1 MKNKVLLV
9 GAVGVMAAE
18 MLSGCQSLEE
28 QIGNQIAE
36 SMINSASN
44 GEVKV
49 DFDALQNGKI
59 NIQTPDGNITMDGS
73 DAGGGVKITDNSGKT
88 LVTANSDGNS
98 LVVKDDAGKE
108 VMTIDDSKMTVKGD
122 NGETTTVS
130 STGGA
135 ARPAEVPS
143 DLPSLNNGSEY
154 GFVNYGESMQAL
166 SFMVDSNDLKATC
179 DGQAKLLVDAGWGA
193 DTSGMSM
200 ESAEGVIKSY
210 TKDSNVLVMTC
221 AAGGDGEVSVMLSKS
236 AKQ

>member
-1 MKNKVLLV
+1 MKKQILLV
-9 GAVGVMAAE
+9 GVVAAG

-59 NIQTPDGNITMDGS
+59 NIQTKDGNISLDGN
-73 DAGGGVKITDNSGKT
+73 ANGGGVKITDETGKT
-88 LVTANSDGNS
+88 LVTASGDGNN
-98 LVVKDDAGKE
+98 LVVKDDSGKE
-108 VMTIDDSKMTVKGD
+108 VMTIDDSKMTMTGD
-122 NGETTTVS
+122 DGKMTTVS
-130 STGGA
+130 GGTGDT
-135 ARPAEVPS
+135 RPAEVPM
-143 DLPSLNNGSEY
+143 DLPSLAAASDY

-166 SFMVDSNDLKATC
+166 SFVVESEDLKATC
-179 DGQAKLLVDAGWGA
+179 DGQAKLLVDAGWSA

-210 TKDSNVLVMTC
+210 GKDNHVLVMTC
-221 AAGGDGEVSVMLSKS
+221 AADGAGKTSVMLSKS
-236 AKQ
+236 VKQ